1 LPIAQNSGIV
11 VDKYY
16 LYPGDIFSNKTPHII
31 DTVLGSCVSVF
42 LWDAVLKF
50 GSVNH
55 YMLPHGSKGN
65 SSFKYGSIAIPEL
78 LNRMQKMGSTKKN
91 IRAKIF
97 GGSDISNTNN
107 SFGIGK
113 RNIGIASDLLKAEN
127 IPVISFSVG
136 GPLGRKVIFH
146 SSTGNVLIS
155 YIKRDIKTINQQ
167 NTHFNFLEN
176 E

>member
-1 LPIAQNSGIV
+1 MLTKQNNEV
-11 VDKYY
+11 VAEKFY
-16 LYPGDIFSNKTPHII
+16 LYPGEIFSSKKPHII

-55 YMLPHGSKGN
+55 YMLPNGSREN
-65 SSFKYGSIAIPEL
+65 APFKYGNNAIPEL
-78 LNRMQKMGSTKKN
+78 LSRMQKMGSVKQN

-107 SFGIGK
+107 SFSIGK
-113 RNIGIASDLLKAEN
+113 RNIGIASDLLKIEN

-146 SSTGNVLIS
+146 SGTGTVLIS
-155 YIKRDIKTINQQ
+155 YIKRDIKVINQQ
-167 NTHFNFLEN
+167 NNHSNFSEN
-176 E
+176 D